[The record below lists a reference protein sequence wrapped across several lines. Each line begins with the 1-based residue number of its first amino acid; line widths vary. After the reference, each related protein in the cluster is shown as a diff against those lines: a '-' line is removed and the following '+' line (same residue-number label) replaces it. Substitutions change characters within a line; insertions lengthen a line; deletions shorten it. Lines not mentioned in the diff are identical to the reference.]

1 MAEFLADSF
10 AFIAHFE
17 GNPRYVRIFST
28 AAIQT
33 TAMNVVEIHS
43 TLLRRV
49 DPEKALV
56 FSKLALAKV
65 IDVPSEVAIR
75 AAEFKRKMTRQKL
88 NCSHI
93 DAWCYCAALALGM
106 KFLTGDPIFKGLE
119 NVEFVR

>member
-28 AAIQT
+28 AAILT

-65 IDVPSEVAIR
+65 IDVPLEVAIR
-75 AAEFKRKMTRQKL
+75 AAEFKRKMTLQKL

-93 DAWCYCAALALGM
+93 DAWGYCAALALGM
-106 KFLTGDPIFKGLE
+106 KFLTGDPVFMGLE

>member
-1 MAEFLADSF
+1 LAEFLADSF

-28 AAIQT
+28 AAILT

-75 AAEFKRKMTRQKL
+75 AAEFKRKMTLQKL

-93 DAWCYCAALALGM
+93 DAWGYCAAQALRM
-106 KFLTGDPIFKGLE
+106 KFLTGDPVFKGLE

>member
-1 MAEFLADSF
+1 MAELLADSY

-28 AAIQT
+28 ARILT

-43 TLLRRV
+43 TLLRRL
-49 DPEKALV
+49 DPEKARQFSGLV
-56 FSKLALAKV
+56 LAKV
-65 IDVPSEVAIR
+65 VDVPLEVALR
-75 AAEFKRKMTRQKL
+75 AAEFKRKMALQKL

-93 DAWCYCAALALGM
+93 DAWGYCAAAALGM
-106 KFLTGDPIFKGLE
+106 KFLTGDPVFKGLD